1 MPSGAYN
8 RKKGHDMERKCAR
21 KFREVMPG
29 AMVKRGIQTRGGEAD
44 KIPDLQMPVFAPEC
58 KRTKQP
64 NIRRAYEQAVAACPE
79 GKIPCAITRA
89 NGRGQVTLFTLSFD
103 DMLDFVAEWYESRE
117 K

>member
-79 GKIPCAITRA
+79 GKIPCAITQA
-89 NGRGQVTLFTLSFD
+89 NRDIPLFTLSFD
-103 DMLDFVAEWYESRE
+103 DMLDFVAEWYERGE